1 MNLSEQQSERLE
13 AQGSAPSKVLGATM
27 LSLYLATLNLPVEAV
42 LADDNFLRNRGVML
56 TKHASL
62 STNEP
67 LPHQKNGYGEIMG
80 VMGKAYDYLLASQK
94 DLDETAARV
103 LYENLWDLYE

>member
-13 AQGSAPSKVLGATM
+13 AQGSAPSNVLGATM
-27 LSLYLATLNLPVEAV
+27 LSLCFATLNLPVEAIS
-42 LADDNFLRNRGVML
+42 ADDSFLRSKGIVL
-56 TKHASL
+56 TSNAVS

-67 LPHQKNGYGEIMG
+67 LPYQKDGYGEIMG
-80 VMGKAYDYLLASQK
+80 AMGKAYDHLLASQK

-103 LYENLWDLYE
+103 LYENLWNLYE

>member
-13 AQGSAPSKVLGATM
+13 AQGSAPSNVLGATM
-27 LSLYLATLNLPVEAV
+27 LSLWLATLNLPIEAV
-42 LADDNFLRNRGVML
+42 SPDELFLGSKGILINSDAM
-56 TKHASL
+56 S

-67 LPHQKNGYGEIMG
+67 VFHVKNRYGDIMG
-80 VMGKAYDYLLASQK
+80 AMGKAYDHLLASQK

-103 LYENLWDLYE
+103 LYENLWNLYE

>member
-13 AQGSAPSKVLGATM
+13 ARGSAPSNVIGATM
-27 LSLYLATLNLPVEAV
+27 LSLCFATLNLPVEAV
-42 LADDNFLRNRGVML
+42 LADDFFLRSKGVVL
-56 TKHASL
+56 TSNAIP

-67 LPHQKNGYGEIMG
+67 LSHQKNGYGEIMG
-80 VMGKAYDYLLASQK
+80 AMGKAYDHLLASQK

-103 LYENLWDLYE
+103 LYDNLWNLYE